1 MVRANIER
9 LPGHLHRRPDVH
21 AVRMTKLLPIF
32 ALTSKLVDVDPV
44 IGCQLWSN
52 WQQNTP
58 YPSTR
63 AVHTDTTEGST
74 TSSCDMVCPGGSTS
88 CREGSLDQTTRIRLS
103 TGQSPAPDPT
113 LYTSYRCLCST

>member
-1 MVRANIER
+1 MVLANIER

-63 AVHTDTTEGST
+63 AVHTDTTGLPWRL
-74 TSSCDMVCPGGSTS
+74 DFVPGGFPRPNDAHQAIDGAEPSPGPDAI
-88 CREGSLDQTTRIRLS
+88 CLLSLFVFDVARH
-103 TGQSPAPDPT
+103 
-113 LYTSYRCLCST
+113 

>member
-44 IGCQLWSN
+44 IGCQLWLN

-74 TSSCDMVCPGGSTS
+74 TSSCDMVWFFATS
-88 CREGSLDQTTRIRLS
+88 CGSRRVTESGACQ
-103 TGQSPAPDPT
+103 Q
-113 LYTSYRCLCST
+113 